1 MALDNLHD
9 RFFKETFSR
18 RRVVAALIDELLPDP
33 LRQHLRRDTLE
44 LSNASFV
51 DEDLG
56 EHWADLVYECEY
68 NAGQPLRVALLLE
81 HKSYRHE
88 RPHFQL
94 LRYLMNAWQ
103 ADLKQKRPPRPVIP
117 IVIYHG
123 AATWTYAPLSSYF
136 EGIDD
141 TLRAYLPEFRYEL
154 LDVSRFSDE
163 QLLHLRDGFLA
174 LSAFLLK
181 YSRIQDFLAQTI
193 DTFAALLQN
202 PETTTDEGFLN
213 TVFVYVYKSGDL
225 TADEIVAIFRQA
237 SQPITETLMTT
248 AEQLRAEGREQGL
261 RAGHQEGKLEA
272 ELRAI
277 RAFLGLN
284 MSIPAIASALELSE
298 DEVRQRIELVREK
311 D

>member
-18 RRVVAALIDELLPDP
+18 RRVVAALIDELLPSD
-33 LRQHLRRDTLE
+33 LRQRLRPDTLE

-68 NAGQPLRVALLLE
+68 EAGQTVRVALLLE
-81 HKSYRHE
+81 HKSYRPE

-103 ADLKQKRPPRPVIP
+103 ADLKQKRPPRLVIP

-123 AATWTYAPLSSYF
+123 TATWTYAPLSSYF
-136 EGIDD
+136 EGIGIDD
-141 TLRAYLPEFRYEL
+141 TLRAYLPEFQYEL

-163 QLLHLRDGFLA
+163 QILQLRDGFLA

-225 TADEIVAIFRQA
+225 TVDEIVAIFRQA
-237 SQPITETLMTT
+237 SQPITERIMTT
-248 AEQLRAEGREQGL
+248 AEQLRAEGR
-261 RAGHQEGKLEA
+261 QEGKLET

-298 DEVRQRIELVREK
+298 ADVRQRIKLVRKK